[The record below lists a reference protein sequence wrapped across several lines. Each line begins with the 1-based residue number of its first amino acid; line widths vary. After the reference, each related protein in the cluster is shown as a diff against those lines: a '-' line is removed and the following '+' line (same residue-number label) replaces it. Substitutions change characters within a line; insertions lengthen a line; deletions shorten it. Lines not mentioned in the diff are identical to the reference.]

1 MAKSKTAVVKP
12 KTRKSQR
19 EVSDSNLHKRLQS
32 DRISDDVDA
41 FEKAGGRVEV
51 LGTTRVLQKIGDG
64 ATG

>member
-1 MAKSKTAVVKP
+1 MATKPKTAAKA

-19 EVSDSNLHKRLQS
+19 EVSDSNLHKRLMS

-51 LGTTRVLQKIGDG
+51 LGTTRVLQKIGDVP
-64 ATG
+64 AK